1 MMPLRFL
8 RALYCVD
15 SDYRPLRG
23 AAATVRGCPAT
34 AAAAARFRQENP
46 PLFEATGVAIH
57 PYPQGLAPNAPTP
70 GFPDYADLPVM
81 ANVERVLDR
90 LQLLYGSRRRLPI
103 YSTEYGYKTAPPFP
117 GGVPLATAAQYLN
130 WAEYITW
137 RDPRIRSYDQYLLTD
152 PPPTSSSQVA
162 TGLQTSDGHPKPSF
176 YAFRMPLYLPDVRAG
191 GKLEV
196 WGCVRPAPVARRQTG
211 QTQVAEVQFRS
222 ATASSFVTLTR
233 VRLKPGDCY
242 FDIALRFPSAGLV
255 RLRWVDPKGVAMF
268 SRTVSLG

>member
-1 MMPLRFL
+1 
-8 RALYCVD
+8 
-15 SDYRPLRG
+15 
-23 AAATVRGCPAT
+23 
-34 AAAAARFRQENP
+34 
-46 PLFEATGVAIH
+46 
-57 PYPQGLAPNAPTP
+57 
-70 GFPDYADLPVM
+70 
-81 ANVERVLDR
+81 
-90 LQLLYGSRRRLPI
+90 
-103 YSTEYGYKTAPPFP
+103 
-117 GGVPLATAAQYLN
+117 
-130 WAEYITW
+130 
-137 RDPRIRSYDQYLLTD
+137 
-152 PPPTSSSQVA
+152 
-162 TGLQTSDGHPKPSF
+162 
-176 YAFRMPLYLPDVRAG
+176 MPLYLPDVRAG